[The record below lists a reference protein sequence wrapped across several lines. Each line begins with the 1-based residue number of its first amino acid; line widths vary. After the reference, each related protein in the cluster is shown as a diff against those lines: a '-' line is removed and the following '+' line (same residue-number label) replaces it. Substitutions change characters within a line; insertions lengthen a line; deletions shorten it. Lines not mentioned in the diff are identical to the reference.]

1 LTILEPQ
8 LGDIPIPRPTPLS
21 EPFWQGCAEH
31 RLLFQR
37 CTACGA
43 PIFNPSPICRVCTS
57 LELRWEQSRGEGNI
71 YSWTVAWRP
80 QHPSFVVPY
89 APIIVDLQEGYQML
103 SILVGCEIKELRV
116 GLPVAVAFYDV
127 GIQGDGGSRT
137 LPYFELRR

>member
-1 LTILEPQ
+1 LSDGLCHHLDLEILLESGATHFAP
-8 LGDIPIPRPTPLS
+8 DPTLLVTS
-21 EPFWQGCAEH
+21 EVLAAIDDNRSRTQSPSDTFRA
-31 RLLFQR
+31 FVISP
-37 CTACGA
+37 

-103 SILVGCEIKELRV
+103 SILVGCEIKR
-116 GLPVAVAFYDV
+116 A
-127 GIQGDGGSRT
+127 QGGPAGGSG
-137 LPYFELRR
+137 FLRRR